1 MALNIL
7 VLNIGLCACA
17 CAVIMIKAST
27 EHVVLLAAYRQLVA
41 ALVLAPLFW
50 RDLRRYRN
58 EYTWSTLVK
67 SCGAGV
73 VLGLH
78 FITWNIG
85 ARMTLAANSSLIVNM
100 VPVVMPFLVFLL
112 FKEIVSRGE
121 VTGTI
126 IALMGVLLLGT
137 ADFRLGPE
145 TFGGDIMC
153 FVSMVLFAL
162 YLALG
167 RKYRTIKSIWLYIV
181 PLYFTGGVFCL
192 MVSPVLVRPF
202 RLYTPGNLG
211 YILGLGI
218 IPVLRG
224 QVVAIAN
231 LGQFIYAGVMAYYWL
246 NEIPSILFYISA
258 FLIVSG
264 AIIAIRFSIINR
276 LT

>member
-1 MALNIL
+1 
-7 VLNIGLCACA
+7 
-17 CAVIMIKAST
+17 
-27 EHVVLLAAYRQLVA
+27 
-41 ALVLAPLFW
+41 
-50 RDLRRYRN
+50 
-58 EYTWSTLVK
+58 
-67 SCGAGV
+67 
-73 VLGLH
+73 
-78 FITWNIG
+78 
-85 ARMTLAANSSLIVNM
+85 MTLAANSSLIVNM

-218 IPVLRG
+218 IPTIIGHSILNYSMKVLRG